1 MSLARRPETMK
12 PTLVGYILDGAVLA
26 EAGRNVTETSSS
38 LRSLPRVAL
47 RRPKL
52 LRQHGLVARRG
63 ESLESRRLPPA
74 AAERSL

>member
-12 PTLVGYILDGAVLA
+12 RTHARYMLYAAVLA
-26 EAGRNVTETSSS
+26 EAGRKLTETSSS
-38 LRSLPRVAL
+38 LRSMPRVAL

-74 AAERSL
+74 AAERSF